1 MKAIVCTKYG
11 SPDVLQL
18 KEVEKPTP
26 KPDEVLVKIFATTVT
41 AAEGMMR
48 KGTPFY
54 GRLMLGIL
62 RPKSPI
68 PGTGFAGI
76 IESVGENVSQFKPGD
91 AVFGETSVN
100 FGANAEYLTISES
113 GLLVPQPENL
123 PFADTAPICDGALTA
138 MNFLKNLAIIQP
150 GQRVLIN
157 GASGSQGTYAVQLAK
172 HFGAIV
178 TGVCST
184 KNVAL
189 VQSLGAEHVIDYTK
203 TDFTKNK
210 QRYDIVYDTVGKLSF
225 SGCKSALTENGVF
238 ISPVLAMSLLF
249 QMLWTSKFSSKKA
262 KFSATGLLPIPE
274 SKKLLTEL
282 VSLFA
287 SGTIKTVID
296 RRYPLEGVPDA
307 HRYVETGHKTGNIV
321 IDVVQE

>member
-48 KGTPFY
+48 KVPFY

-138 MNFLKNLAIIQP
+138 MNFLKNLANIQP

-189 VQSLGAEHVIDYTK
+189 VQSLGADHVIDYTK
-203 TDFTKNK
+203 TDFTKNG
-210 QRYDIVYDTVGKLSF
+210 RNGMILFTIP
-225 SGCKSALTENGVF
+225 SANYRFRAVK
-238 ISPVLAMSLLF
+238 V
-249 QMLWTSKFSSKKA
+249 
-262 KFSATGLLPIPE
+262 
-274 SKKLLTEL
+274 
-282 VSLFA
+282 
-287 SGTIKTVID
+287 
-296 RRYPLEGVPDA
+296 R
-307 HRYVETGHKTGNIV
+307 
-321 IDVVQE
+321 